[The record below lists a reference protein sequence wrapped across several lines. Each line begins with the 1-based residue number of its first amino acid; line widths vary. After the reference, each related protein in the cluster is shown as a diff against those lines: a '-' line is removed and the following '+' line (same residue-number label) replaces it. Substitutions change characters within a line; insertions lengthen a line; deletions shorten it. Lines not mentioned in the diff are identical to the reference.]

1 MWKKELLDKIY
12 DKYQMELSRRD
23 RLDSKSIGYYT
34 ILGIFF
40 AAFLV
45 VEPLLFNQ
53 GILVKFSIN
62 EILSII
68 NILSVLAFISLFLI
82 SIFILHNSYK
92 QKSRTEFDPVA
103 NWDALV
109 SQDNEDIIIESLKKN
124 LTEIIIEYE
133 SENEVKAHKLNLIN
147 MFCIICGIII
157 VVTFVALI
165 ATYYI

>member
-53 GILVKFSIN
+53 GLLIKFSIK
-62 EILSII
+62 E
-68 NILSVLAFISLFLI
+68 ILSVLNIILVLVYI
-82 SIFILHNSYK
+82 IIFITSIIILHDNYK
-92 QKSRTEFDPVA
+92 PKTRTEFDPIA
-103 NWDALV
+103 NWDALINQEN
-109 SQDNEDIIIESLKKN
+109 QDIVIDSLKKN
-124 LTEIIIEYE
+124 LVDIIEEYE
-133 SENEVKAHKLNLIN
+133 KDNEKKARKLRIIN
-147 MFCIICGIII
+147 MFCIISGMIIMSI
-157 VVTFVALI
+157 FVVLVT
-165 ATYYI
+165 TYFI

>member
-34 ILGIFF
+34 ILGIFI

-53 GILVKFSIN
+53 GLLIKFSIK
-62 EILSII
+62 EILSVI
-68 NILSVLAFISLFLI
+68 NMILVLVFITLFI
-82 SIFILHNSYK
+82 CSIFILHNNYK
-92 QKSRTEFDPVA
+92 PKVRTEFDPIA

-109 SQDNEDIIIESLKKN
+109 NQNNEDIVIESLKKS
-124 LTEIIIEYE
+124 LVEIIAEYE
-133 SENEVKAHKLNLIN
+133 KENEIKAKKLNIIN
-147 MFCIICGIII
+147 MFCILCGIII
-157 VVTFVALI
+157 VVIFVVLI
-165 ATYYI
+165 TTYYI

>member
-53 GILVKFSIN
+53 GLLIKFSIK
-62 EILSII
+62 EV
-68 NILSVLAFISLFLI
+68 LSVLNILLVLVYIIIFIA
-82 SIFILHNSYK
+82 SIFILHDNYK
-92 QKSRTEFDPVA
+92 PKTRIEFDPIA
-103 NWDALV
+103 NWDILV
-109 SQDNEDIIIESLKKN
+109 NQENQDTVIDSLKKN
-124 LTEIIIEYE
+124 LVDIIKEYE
-133 SENEVKAHKLNLIN
+133 KDNEKKARKLRIIN
-147 MFCIICGIII
+147 MFCIISGMIIMSI
-157 VVTFVALI
+157 FVVLVT
-165 ATYYI
+165 TYFI